1 MRWWVRSVA
10 LACGLV
16 GHARNMND
24 GRVEVCAQGCATAV
38 VEFWGAVSSGYVDRL
53 SGVDNRRPGTVSC
66 ATVQWL
72 PPRQDHVPTT
82 FVEA

>member
-16 GHARNMND
+16 GHARNMSD
-24 GRVEVCAQGCATAV
+24 GRVEVCAQGDTKAV
-38 VEFWGAVSSGYVDRL
+38 VQFWSVISSGEVGGLPGVGAV
-53 SGVDNRRPGTVSC
+53 RPGTVSC

-72 PPRQDHVPTT
+72 PPRQNLLPTT